1 MENINTI
8 SQQLVFFYPVKAT
21 IYHRNV
27 GINQCLIKNMLHP
40 LSLKSVVHWSWKHL
54 LLDLKRSTSATKKTH
69 FKIDHDEAFP
79 WSNNNSNHT
88 SGVLLLSQIECLN
101 AELKVFYHYE
111 VFREIGKDMHGQS
124 AGPSYALR
132 REKEGWGGEEGWR
145 GIGEG
150 WGRRNKDLW
159 FQIGKSEQQN
169 YLWYV
174 WIAWFTLANA
184 PQCDWKKRKEK
195 KQKKDFLLFFFF
207 SSGPF
212 AGWGIHRVKGE
223 RSTAV

>member
-1 MENINTI
+1 
-8 SQQLVFFYPVKAT
+8 
-21 IYHRNV
+21 
-27 GINQCLIKNMLHP
+27 MLHP

-54 LLDLKRSTSATKKTH
+54 LLDLKRSTSATKKAR

-132 REKEGWGGEEGWR
+132 REKEGWGGRGGMERYRGGVGVGGTKTFGFKLVSLNNRTIFGMFELHDLRWR
-145 GIGEG
+145 MHHSVIE
-150 WGRRNKDLW
+150 
-159 FQIGKSEQQN
+159 
-169 YLWYV
+169 
-174 WIAWFTLANA
+174 
-184 PQCDWKKRKEK
+184 RKEK
-195 KQKKDFLLFFFF
+195 KRNKRKTFSLFFFF